1 MKTIKYMYAA
11 YVVSGISI
19 VGMLYACT
27 PAQIAA
33 TQVQG
38 QLFCAKAT
46 PTVPLVVALADAA
59 GGPISVIGLAAST
72 VAAACA
78 AWTPGAVPV
87 TPPPIPSAAPLV
99 AAPIAPA
106 AVKAGA

>member
-1 MKTIKYMYAA
+1 MKWTTNNYVAA
-11 YVVSGISI
+11 GMAI
-19 VGMLYACT
+19 VITACT

-72 VAAACA
+72 VAAFCNAWA
-78 AWTPGAVPV
+78 AGATPV
-87 TPPPIPSAAPLV
+87 TPPPNPTAAPIV

-106 AVKAGA
+106 TAKAGA